1 MASCS
6 TCPLPRSCY
15 GSLGAPSWCIRVLF
29 QSWGGGEKVWAEAEM
44 ADHPQFPLRRLLLLL
59 PKMAAHPQM
68 LFSHSSN
75 PSFPHQ
81 A

>member
-1 MASCS
+1 MV
-6 TCPLPRSCY
+6 Y
-15 GSLGAPSWCIRVLF
+15 QGSFPALG
-29 QSWGGGEKVWAEAEM
+29 WGEMVWAEAEM
-44 ADHPQFPLRRLLLLL
+44 ADHPQFPLRRLLPLL

-68 LFSHSSN
+68 LFSHFSN